1 MKGSGKRGAYSH
13 IAKEKNVPEGCSSNW
28 WKNREKYYKTAAKKM
43 NVRLMGVKARRL
55 MEKRGKSFPS
65 AGGVKH
71 VNPLPTCDTK
81 ECVLKPDV
89 YVPMESVVDEA
100 PRLTPAELQKPRS

>member
-1 MKGSGKRGAYSH
+1 MQGSGKRGAYSH
-13 IAKEKNVPEGCSSNW
+13 IVKEKNVPEGCASNW

-65 AGGVKH
+65 AGCVKH
-71 VNPLPTCDTK
+71 VNPL
-81 ECVLKPDV
+81 L
-89 YVPMESVVDEA
+89 EA
-100 PRLTPAELQKPRS
+100 ERGEQACGRLPG

>member
-28 WKNREKYYKTAAKKM
+28 WKNREKYWKQAAKKI

-89 YVPMESVVDEA
+89 YVPLESVVHEA
-100 PRLTPAELQKPRS
+100 PRLTPADLQKPRS